1 MAGCG
6 AADVGRQ
13 AVDLQARAETGRR
26 RNTDMSFQ
34 RGVAQTVQIVCYDG
48 KQQEVQAWLSKRE

>member
-1 MAGCG
+1 MA
-6 AADVGRQ
+6 
-13 AVDLQARAETGRR
+13 
-26 RNTDMSFQ
+26 FQ